1 VTASVNATPGEPS
14 LAERAYAGLRDLIV
28 TLRLAPGSALQEETL
43 GAQLGVG
50 RTPLREAIK
59 RLEVE
64 QLVTV
69 YPRRGTFVAP
79 IAVTDH
85 GFICD
90 VRRSLE
96 GLAAQLAARNATD
109 RDRRELQGLAST
121 LRRHP
126 GGRRAA
132 MQLDTMVH
140 RQIYTSCHNPYLAA
154 DLDRYY
160 NLSLRIWYLLL
171 ERLPEVDHA
180 AEHLPM
186 IESILDGDAASA
198 RAHAERH
205 VTHFHQS
212 VRDAL

>member
-1 VTASVNATPGEPS
+1 MSASVNAVSPGPL
-14 LAERAYAGLRDLIV
+14 LAERAYAVLRDMIV
-28 TLRLAPGSALQEETL
+28 TLRLAPGSALREESL
-43 GAQLGVG
+43 GAELGVG

-64 QLVTV
+64 QLVTI

-85 GFICD
+85 GYVCD
-90 VRRSLE
+90 VRRALE
-96 GLAAQLAARNATD
+96 GLAAELAARAATD
-109 RDRRELQGLAST
+109 ADRRELQGLAST

-132 MQLDTMVH
+132 MQLDTLVH
-140 RQIYTSCHNPYLAA
+140 RQIYATCHNPYLAA

-171 ERLPEVDHA
+171 DRLPEVDHA

-186 IESILDGDAASA
+186 IDAILAGDGAAA
-198 RAHAERH
+198 REQAERH